1 MKNRIISLIL
11 VISMLM
17 TLTGCG
23 DSKPAKTNEKLLIE
37 GILDQENTSLESQG
51 VKIAFDPVNLP
62 EGANVQISTISGA
75 PPLDE
80 ESGINLLA
88 YDFTVD
94 GVSEFP
100 GVVEITIPLEINE
113 GEIPGAAYFN
123 EQTSTWEPVAFRYN
137 PQSKSVLI
145 LTDHLSKYGVFSVSG
160 EGSRKAKI
168 QFLGL
173 YGEGD
178 DEDFLAAVEEFS
190 IGGVPASKC
199 VEIGSS
205 AAGDAL
211 QLGGDFLGNMVQSA
225 GYMAYG
231 DDVLSSVGDR
241 LGSIGLLVSVVQ
253 IGTNI
258 YNGKINDALVGSMKT
273 SYTYM
278 MGKVVSKLSNSVLS
292 AGMASVAIV
301 DYAINKFG
309 TAAIEGR
316 ADIYRDAYS
325 IYYTKKEDG
334 YKGSDYWYNTFYPMF
349 SNPNMTQDQIKGEV
363 DKIVTEHCNEFWTG
377 TNKLGVDYYV
387 SEARKRMAWTGG
399 GAGLNQDLQNSL
411 SQERRSILY
420 NEILPGVFNQ
430 IALKINMENERK
442 LRNEYKDLT
451 DYLNT
456 VVSFSV
462 KDDKKTYANYIA
474 RFSPLNEEAEIDNW
488 TGKFKDDGSIST
500 TFTLYGHMYA
510 GAPNKLDIFEP
521 DADLEKDE
529 PVRSIDFKVTPPT
542 IEIVLGDEL
551 TGLKYE
557 GGDKSKIIQLGL
569 HAALRGA
576 DVIKV
581 EQDGTFTA
589 EVDYATASGG
599 EGNNTFTSEVSGFV
613 INGKIDPGTLSGT
626 ANFSGLFQFRRKE
639 KSPLAAME
647 GETKEYITSYNYDDM
662 VEGTINIS
670 GDGETAVFSAQM
682 KSSRSG
688 YTKLQYHSIDQAG
701 TEFWGDNPTITDKS
715 EELTSSGTYKMS
727 LQR

>member
-1 MKNRIISLIL
+1 MFI
-11 VISMLM
+11 

-23 DSKPAKTNEKLLIE
+23 GGNPAETNEKLLIE
-37 GILDQENTSLESQG
+37 GILDQENTSLASQG
-51 VKIAFDPVNLP
+51 VEIAFDPVNLP
-62 EGANVQISTISGA
+62 EGANARISTISGA

-80 ESGINLLA
+80 ENDIDLVV
-88 YDFTVD
+88 YDFTVE
-94 GVSEFP
+94 GASEFP

-123 EQTSTWEPVAFRYN
+123 EQTATWEPVAFRYN
-137 PQSKSVLI
+137 HQSKSVLI

-160 EGSRKAKI
+160 EGNRRAKI

-173 YGEGD
+173 YGEDD
-178 DEDFLAAVEEFS
+178 DEDFLAAIEEFS
-190 IGGVPASKC
+190 IGGVPASQC
-199 VEIGSS
+199 IEIGSS

-225 GYMAYG
+225 GYLAYG
-231 DDVLSSVGDR
+231 DDVLSSVGDH
-241 LGSIGLLVSVVQ
+241 LGNIGLLVSVVQ
-253 IGTNI
+253 IGNNI

-278 MGKVVSKLSNSVLS
+278 MGKAASKLSNSVLS

-309 TAAIEGR
+309 TTAIEGR

-325 IYYTKKEDG
+325 IYYTKGEDG

-349 SNPNMTQDQIKGEV
+349 SNPNMTQDKIKEEV
-363 DKIVTEHCNEFWTG
+363 DRIVTEHCNEFWTG

-387 SEARKRMAWTGG
+387 SEARERMAWTGG
-399 GAGLNQDLQNSL
+399 GAGLNKDLQNSL
-411 SQERRSILY
+411 SLERRSILY
-420 NEILPGVFNQ
+420 TDILPGVFNQ

-442 LRNEYKDLT
+442 LRSEYKSLA

-462 KDDKKTYANYIA
+462 KDDKKTYARYIA
-474 RFSPLNEEAEIDNW
+474 RFAPLNEEADIDNW

-521 DADLEKDE
+521 DADLEKDD
-529 PVRSIDFKVTPPT
+529 PVRSINFKVTPPAV
-542 IEIVLGDEL
+542 EIVLGGEL
-551 TGLKYE
+551 NGLKYE
-557 GGDKSKIIQLGL
+557 GGDKSNIIQLGL

-589 EVDYATASGG
+589 EVGYATASGG
-599 EGNNTFTSEVSGFV
+599 EGNNSFTSEVYGFV
-613 INGKIDPGTLSGT
+613 ISGKIDPGTLSGT
-626 ANFSGLFQFRRKE
+626 ANFSGLFKFKRKE
-639 KSPLAAME
+639 ISPLDEMEGE
-647 GETKEYITSYNYDDM
+647 GETKEYVTTYLYDDM

-670 GDGETAVFSAQM
+670 GDGETVLFNAQM
-682 KSSRSG
+682 NASRSG
-688 YTKLQYHSIDQAG
+688 STKLQYHFIDQAG
-701 TEFWGDNPTITDKS
+701 TEWWGDKPTITDVS
-715 EELTSSGTYKMS
+715 EVLTSSGTYKMS
-727 LQR
+727 VQR